1 MAESRT
7 SLPSLA
13 DVDVDAD
20 AGVDAADAGGAGAV
34 VGAGAD
40 SDAKNISQQPLLFSA
55 VSLFSEI
62 IFI

>member
-1 MAESRT
+1 M
-7 SLPSLA
+7 A

-20 AGVDAADAGGAGAV
+20 AGVDGADAGGAGPV